1 MIAYLNLYQLSKDKK
16 CISDRS
22 HNRKFA
28 LFRMPMNDAT
38 ARDCN
43 GSNMQLKQIVVLKCM
58 LCNEIVYQKLYA
70 IFRL

>member
-16 CISDRS
+16 CISYRS

-43 GSNMQLKQIVVLKCM
+43 AAKTNSSFKMHAV
-58 LCNEIVYQKLYA
+58 
-70 IFRL
+70 